1 MKREP
6 IAIRPASMHP
16 PSMTRGILTRT
27 LIAFA
32 CLLISATSASAQSI
46 SGEVVEAMTAQPLR
60 TYPVRLYYLAQG
72 DSTTACDST
81 TTDERGL
88 FQFGGV
94 GPGAYRV
101 EFGPSAS
108 RLASGAR
115 VEAGT
120 RDTSIAL
127 RFKVPVLE
135 LGGAQAFSSKDV
147 QEVAQQRAVI
157 PVRYPED
164 LRSLAIS
171 GEVDVRFIVDTTGR
185 VRAGSV
191 TVLRSTHPSFTR
203 AVTEYLRT
211 TKYHPA
217 RVGGIAVAQLVEQPF
232 TFSLDRR

>member
-1 MKREP
+1 MMP
-6 IAIRPASMHP
+6 LP
-16 PSMTRGILTRT
+16 MTRRILTRS
-27 LIAFA
+27 LIASA
-32 CLLISATSASAQSI
+32 CLLIAATSASAQSI

-60 TYPVRLYYLAQG
+60 AYQVRLFYLAQG
-72 DSTTACDST
+72 DSTKACDST

-94 GPGAYRV
+94 GTGAYRI

-108 RLASGAR
+108 RLTSSAR
-115 VEAGT
+115 IDAAT
-120 RDTSIAL
+120 RDTAIAI
-127 RFKVPVLE
+127 RFRVPVLE
-135 LGGAQAFSSKDV
+135 LSGAQAFSSKDV
-147 QEVAQQRAVI
+147 QEVAQQRTVI
-157 PVRYPED
+157 PVRYPEE
-164 LRSLAIS
+164 LRSLAMS

-191 TVLRSTHPSFTR
+191 TVLRSSHPSLTR

-232 TFSLDRR
+232 TFSLERR